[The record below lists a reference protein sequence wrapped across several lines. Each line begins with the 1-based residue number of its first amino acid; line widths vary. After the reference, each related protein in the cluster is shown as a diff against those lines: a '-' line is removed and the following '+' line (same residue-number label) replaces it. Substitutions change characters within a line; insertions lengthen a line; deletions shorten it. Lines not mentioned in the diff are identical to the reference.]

1 MISKSMAQ
9 RRLLILW
16 VISGLL
22 LFIIMI
28 ARTVGG
34 LYGSKVND
42 AWSWFL
48 PTILPTL
55 SLMVTVAT
63 TQQTMNQKSSKM
75 LYQMAFALSFF
86 YQLLVLFAILNPIPN
101 TYTPTEMMR
110 TSNLWLGPVQGLVAA
125 LLGVFFVKS
134 K

>member
-86 YQLLVLFAILNPIPN
+86 YQLLVLFAILNPIQYLYAYGN
-101 TYTPTEMMR
+101 D
-110 TSNLWLGPVQGLVAA
+110 AD
-125 LLGVFFVKS
+125 F
-134 K
+134 